1 MSESRSPFGDRYQH
15 LTRLSRFLL
24 FEPAASTMQK
34 ITLSTASI
42 LVTEGLFIY
51 ICFLLFEENH
61 QNRISRAGEKI
72 LQRFCSFFV
81 K

>member
-1 MSESRSPFGDRYQH
+1 MSERKSLFGDRYQH

-24 FEPAASTMQK
+24 FEPAASIMQK

-42 LVTEGLFIY
+42 LVTKGLFLY

-61 QNRISRAGEKI
+61 QNRISRAGEK
-72 LQRFCSFFV
+72 FSNDFAHFS
-81 K
+81 